1 MPSKTLGERIRELRS
16 SADLTMRKLG
26 ALVDVSAPH
35 IADIEQGNRQPSDE
49 LLVRL
54 AKALNTAE
62 DDLHRYNT
70 RPPIKEMERLI
81 EIDPEYSMAFR
92 KFVEE
97 VSKKGVSPDKI
108 IKMSKKLPSK
118 K

>member
-1 MPSKTLGERIRELRS
+1 MPSKTLGKRIRELRT

-49 LLVRL
+49 LLARL
-54 AKALNTAE
+54 AKALNTAD
-62 DDLHRYNT
+62 DDLHQYNT
-70 RPPIKEMERLI
+70 RPPTKEMEKLI

-92 KFVEE
+92 KFVNA
-97 VSKKGVSPDKI
+97 VRKNGVSPDKI
-108 IKMSKKLPSK
+108 INISKKLPWK